1 MQSHANVREYSTAE
15 DDNMRIK
22 IQGKYYRC
30 MVPVAI
36 QRALDESLDG
46 ASVNLRYTKV
56 KDAFAPFTPAFLRG
70 EKWYIAADVCEQI
83 PGRRDLYNHSL
94 TLIEETAAL
103 QKMYI
108 SSKVVTRT
116 TNSELS
122 VEKSSAKCESIA
134 SMSGLPPYGLIS
146 DNSTL
151 NIKYPP
157 TTVRTI
163 YRQGDALPS
172 PKAVWRDY
180 TEKEK
185 KALESYMSIKGVPY
199 GYAELDGEIINETK
213 MLSYDTSLS
222 NVGIGYLGRPLTLH
236 YFLAEEGGGA
246 DGGEI
251 GQVAIVDAKFV
262 IRFASKLTSSPV
274 DVTALD
280 VAEQLIEDVEQLRYG
295 DTPTI
300 TIDDEA
306 RTKLAAITAPEYAFT
321 AGMSLWECFNGIG
334 NWIGGV
340 PKLVNNKITFKFWG
354 GTKRM
359 PRKGRMV
366 YNKSS
371 TTAADYCTAIE
382 SRVTNLVDDTDAGV
396 LADPFGYRTMR
407 AEDTSIAIDDDTFCI
422 STEFP
427 IWRPVSISIGYVG
440 KLGKDVGDITAYLY
454 ERTEYDLL
462 SNFGTDDFPRNKA
475 YALYYTQ
482 GQKGIRGVSFTRKDT
497 EIFGITETT
506 IENIIAA
513 KFGLDTLE
521 FSLSTSERAKL
532 LIHVEYIPIVE
543 MRVREHKSQA
553 AAMELAMAYNQS
565 GGVIN
570 STSWGEHLRAKAL
583 MVGTTQRSVSYIY
596 KDWDD
601 VPTPGLLYDDDSY
614 INIVVAEY
622 YPGYARATL
631 QLSEQYN
638 RSNRFVGID
647 KTIRKYEIPIDS
659 VTRREL
665 TYCDYLILG
674 KPAGSTG
681 EITSARAESDIVAAL
696 VGGTT
701 TKKVNAAFLGTGS
714 ASDAT
719 DVTTVVLPVI
729 TSAIGTAATLHVE
742 YVDNYSAGNRSSVST
757 GNFGGYVA
765 KKSRRLQIAEKYSD
779 EYGRAKYLWA
789 SFDADA
795 SAPTVGSSAIQ
806 AGHDLPRATNL
817 ISRGIPLVT
826 TGNKPIILNKDA
838 REKIAFTY
846 QLHAISNDGYIISPA
861 FAKTIP
867 FVNSKTES
875 TGARLFVYRQKI
887 NALRGTSQA
896 IGSGYTLEAGKTGAT
911 NYIAVKNYS
920 THKDEFD
927 NAVAWAIVKDGEFL
941 FGKNGSVPDKI
952 YFNFRHKPDAVADID
967 APVVPTYFI
976 NFSLVGCR
984 NTSPLEYV
992 QSGDNYS
999 ARIEFDAG
1007 YNAPN
1012 SISVTAGTS
1021 YTWEK
1026 NTGILTLTNVTQD
1039 TTVQIYGILRQY
1051 TVTTKLTKATLTGA
1065 TTANHYSTYNAILL
1079 PEERFAIIPE
1089 SISIKVGGVK
1099 REVDD
1104 GYTYN
1109 AETGDLTI
1117 PDITGNISI
1126 VAAARTTDLTI
1137 TMAPFTSVRGGT
1149 FTIYDGAENHN
1160 PSSVTT
1166 SFAIKL
1172 GTVLKMIWVSAESI
1186 LTVSDDEQDWEHE
1199 FARDK
1204 LSEIYEY
1211 KPTASLT
1218 LAFEE
1223 RERAKHTVSYTLQN
1237 CTADTNAKL
1246 EVFDLNPLSFTLTA
1260 AEGYRLPDNVTVT
1273 MDGIKLSTDDYV
1285 YDKSNGKFRI
1295 KSVTGNVTIYV
1306 PAIKVDP
1313 IPPSSYN
1320 VVIMMEYK
1328 HDGNIMGTKT
1338 LANGQYVTGT
1348 KFTAPRYSYLEES
1361 AGTAK
1366 YETVS
1371 GSDEVITV
1379 GTSDISE
1386 TITYQFVE
1394 YAVEPT
1400 PTYTVK
1406 IEVTYYDADGNFEE
1420 SVYAVNGQYED
1431 GKSWTFPQTITREMS
1446 EGSVTYTTD
1455 KTYTFTVDGAD
1466 ITASIDYTREA
1477 DTPVTET
1484 YHVTINVYYYSYSN
1498 DLISSSEDV
1507 NGYYE
1512 SGTTFTYPGT
1522 TTYGGQEYTTSDGE
1536 DVTITVGNSDVT
1548 EGVLYSQS
1556 APPYDTT
1563 YNVGDTFD
1571 VLDADTI
1578 NDYTYDVS
1586 SNVDVYEDSDHWT
1599 ITITGAGYG
1608 YIKIYSKVD
1617 GSIYMD
1623 ETFLAS

>member
-1 MQSHANVREYSTAE
+1 
-15 DDNMRIK
+15 MRIK

-83 PGRRDLYNHSL
+83 PGRKDLYNHSL
-94 TLIEETAAL
+94 TLIEETASL

-116 TNSELS
+116 TDSELS

-222 NVGIGYLGRPLTLH
+222 NIGIGYLGRPLTLH

-246 DGGEI
+246 DGGEV

-262 IRFASKLTSSPV
+262 VRFASKLTSSPV

-300 TIDDEA
+300 TIDDEV

-340 PKLVNNKITFKFWG
+340 PKLVNNKITFKYWG
-354 GTKRM
+354 STKRM

-396 LADPFGYRTMR
+396 LADPFGFRTMR

-462 SNFGTDDFPRNKA
+462 SNFGADNFPRNKA

-482 GQKGIRGVSFTRKDT
+482 GQKGIRGVSFTQKDT
-497 EIFGITETT
+497 DIFGITETA

-513 KFGLDTLE
+513 KFGLESIT
-521 FSLSTSERAKL
+521 FALSTKERANL
-532 LIHVEYIPIVE
+532 MIHVEYIPIVE

-757 GNFGGYVA
+757 GNFGGNVA
-765 KKSRRLQIAEKYSD
+765 KKARRLQIAEKYSD

-817 ISRGIPLVT
+817 ISRGIPLVS

-896 IGSGYTLEAGKTGAT
+896 IGSGYTLESGKTGAT

-920 THKDEFD
+920 AHKDEFD

-1021 YTWEK
+1021 YTWDK
-1026 NTGILTLTNVTQD
+1026 NTGILTLTNLTQD

-1137 TMAPFTSVRGGT
+1137 TMDPFTSARGGT
-1149 FTIYDGAENHN
+1149 FTIFDGAENHN

-1172 GTVLKMIWVSAESI
+1172 GTTLKMIWVSAESI

-1199 FARDK
+1199 FARDD

-1211 KPTASLT
+1211 KPTASLN

-1223 RERAKHTVSYTLQN
+1223 RERTKHTVSYTLQN

-1246 EVFDLNPLSFTLTA
+1246 EVFDLNPLSFTMTA
-1260 AEGYRLPDNVTVT
+1260 ADGYRLPDNVSVT
-1273 MDGIKLSTDDYV
+1273 MDGIKLSADAYV
-1285 YDKSNGKFRI
+1285 YDKSNGKFRL

-1313 IPPSSYN
+1313 IPPSSYS
-1320 VVIMMEYK
+1320 VVIIMEYK

-1379 GTSDISE
+1379 GTSDINE

-1400 PTYTVK
+1400 PTYNVK

-1455 KTYTFTVDGAD
+1455 KDYTFTVDGAD

-1477 DTPVTET
+1477 DTPVTPT

-1512 SGTTFTYPGT
+1512 SGTTFTYPGK

>member
-1 MQSHANVREYSTAE
+1 
-15 DDNMRIK
+15 MRIK
-22 IQGKYYRC
+22 IQGKYYGC

-122 VEKSSAKCESIA
+122 EKSSAKCESIA

-157 TTVRTI
+157 STVRTI

-172 PKAVWRDY
+172 PKEVWREY
-180 TEKEK
+180 TEREK
-185 KALESYMSIKGVPY
+185 KALESYVSIKGVPY
-199 GYAELDGEIINETK
+199 GYAELDGEIINKTK
-213 MLSYDTSLS
+213 MLSYDKSLS
-222 NVGIGYLGRPLTLH
+222 INVGIGYLGKPLTLH
-236 YFLAEEGGGA
+236 YFLAEEGGGD
-246 DGGEI
+246 DGGEV

-262 IRFASKLTSSPV
+262 VRFASKLTSSPV

-280 VAEQLIEDVEQLRYG
+280 VAEQLIEDVEQLRHG

-321 AGMSLWECFNGIG
+321 AGMSLWECFSGIG

-340 PKLVNNKITFKFWG
+340 PKLVNNKITFKYWG

-462 SNFGTDDFPRNKA
+462 SNFVTDEFPRNKA

-482 GQKGIRGVSFTRKDT
+482 GQKGIRGVSFTQKDT
-497 EIFGITETT
+497 DIFGITATS

-513 KFGLDTLE
+513 KFGLERLK
-521 FSLSTSERAKL
+521 LSTTERAKL

-911 NYIAVKNYS
+911 NYIAVKNYNA
-920 THKDEFD
+920 HKDEFD

-1137 TMAPFTSVRGGT
+1137 TMDPFTSVRGGT
-1149 FTIYDGAENHN
+1149 FTIFDGAENHN

-1379 GTSDISE
+1379 GTSDINE

-1536 DVTITVGNSDVT
+1536 DVTITVGSSDIT
-1548 EGVLYSQS
+1548 TGVSYTQTN
-1556 APPYDTT
+1556 PPYDTT
-1563 YNVGDTFD
+1563 YSVGDTFD

>member
-1 MQSHANVREYSTAE
+1 
-15 DDNMRIK
+15 MRIK
-22 IQGKYYRC
+22 IQGKYYKC

-146 DNSTL
+146 NNSTL

-157 TTVRTI
+157 TTVRTV

-172 PKAVWRDY
+172 PETVWREY
-180 TEKEK
+180 TEREK
-185 KALESYMSIKGVPY
+185 KALESYVSIKGVPY
-199 GYAELDGEIINETK
+199 GYAELDGDIINKTK

-222 NVGIGYLGRPLTLH
+222 INVGIGYLGKPLTLH
-236 YFLAEEGGGA
+236 YFLAEEGGGD
-246 DGGEI
+246 DGGEV

-262 IRFASKLTSSPV
+262 VRFASKLTSSPV

-280 VAEQLIEDVEQLRYG
+280 VAEQLIEDVEQLRHG

-321 AGMSLWECFNGIG
+321 AGMSLWECFSGIG

-340 PKLVNNKITFKFWG
+340 PKLVNNKITFKYWG

-462 SNFGTDDFPRNKA
+462 SNFVTDEFPRNKA

-482 GQKGIRGVSFTRKDT
+482 GQKGIRGVSFTQKDT
-497 EIFGITETT
+497 DIFGITATS

-513 KFGLDTLE
+513 KFGLERLK
-521 FSLSTSERAKL
+521 LSTTERAKL

-614 INIVVAEY
+614 INIVVSEY

-714 ASDAT
+714 VSDAT

-757 GNFGGYVA
+757 GNFGGNVA
-765 KKSRRLQIAEKYSD
+765 KKARRLQIAEKYSD

-817 ISRGIPLVT
+817 ISRGIPLVS

-920 THKDEFD
+920 THKDELD

-941 FGKNGSVPDKI
+941 FGKNGRVPDKI
-952 YFNFRHKPDAVADID
+952 YFNFRHKPDAVADIN
-967 APVVPTYFI
+967 APVVHTYFI
-976 NFSLVGCR
+976 DFSLVGCR

-992 QSGDNYS
+992 QSGENYS

-1007 YNAPN
+1007 YSAPN

-1021 YTWEK
+1021 YTWDK
-1026 NTGILTLTNVTQD
+1026 NTCILTLTNVTQD

-1099 REVDD
+1099 REVDN

-1137 TMAPFTSVRGGT
+1137 TMDPFTSARGGT
-1149 FTIYDGAENHN
+1149 FTIFDGTENHS

-1172 GTVLKMIWVSAESI
+1172 GTTLKMIWVSAESI
-1186 LTVSDDEQDWEHE
+1186 LTVSDNEQDWEHE
-1199 FARDK
+1199 FARNDLK
-1204 LSEIYEY
+1204 EIYEY
-1211 KPTASLT
+1211 KPTASLN

-1223 RERAKHTVSYTLQN
+1223 RERTKHTVSYTLKN

-1260 AEGYRLPDNVTVT
+1260 AEGYRLPDNVSVT
-1273 MDGIKLSTDDYV
+1273 MDGIKLSADAYV
-1285 YDKSNGKFRI
+1285 YDKSSGKFRL

-1320 VVIMMEYK
+1320 VVIIMEYK

-1379 GTSDISE
+1379 GTSDINE

-1400 PTYTVK
+1400 PTYNVK
-1406 IEVTYYDADGNFEE
+1406 IEVTYYDANGNFEE

-1522 TTYGGQEYTTSDGE
+1522 TTYGGQEYTTSDGK

-1571 VLDADTI
+1571 VLDVDTI

-1617 GSIYMD
+1617 GSVYMD

>member
-1 MQSHANVREYSTAE
+1 
-15 DDNMRIK
+15 MRIK
-22 IQGKYYRC
+22 IQGKYYGC

-122 VEKSSAKCESIA
+122 EKSSAKCESIA

-157 TTVRTI
+157 STVRTI

-172 PKAVWRDY
+172 PKEVWREY
-180 TEKEK
+180 TEREK
-185 KALESYMSIKGVPY
+185 KALESYVSIKGVPY
-199 GYAELDGEIINETK
+199 GYAELDGEIINKTK
-213 MLSYDTSLS
+213 MLSYDKSLS
-222 NVGIGYLGRPLTLH
+222 INVGIGYLGKPLTLH
-236 YFLAEEGGGA
+236 YFLAEEGGGD
-246 DGGEI
+246 DGGEV

-262 IRFASKLTSSPV
+262 VRFASKLTSSPV

-280 VAEQLIEDVEQLRYG
+280 VAEQLIEDVEQLRHG

-321 AGMSLWECFNGIG
+321 AGMSLWECFSGIG

-340 PKLVNNKITFKFWG
+340 PKLVNNKITFKYWG

-462 SNFGTDDFPRNKA
+462 SNFVTDEFPRNKA

-482 GQKGIRGVSFTRKDT
+482 GQKGIRGVSFTQKDT
-497 EIFGITETT
+497 DIFGITATS

-513 KFGLDTLE
+513 KFGLERLK
-521 FSLSTSERAKL
+521 LSTTERAKL

-1137 TMAPFTSVRGGT
+1137 TMDPFTSVRGGT

-1172 GTVLKMIWVSAESI
+1172 GTTLKMIWVSAESI

-1199 FARDK
+1199 FARDD

-1223 RERAKHTVSYTLQN
+1223 REREKHTVSYTLQN

-1320 VVIMMEYK
+1320 VVIIMEYK

-1379 GTSDISE
+1379 GTSDINE

-1571 VLDADTI
+1571 VLDVDTI

-1623 ETFLAS
+1623 ETFYAS

>member
-83 PGRRDLYNHSL
+83 PGRKDLYNHSL

-108 SSKVVTRT
+108 SSKVVTRQNSDAIL
-116 TNSELS
+116 TNVDSPAKKEVLDERS
-122 VEKSSAKCESIA
+122 GVAPYDQVYKIEFFVPDYYPAVSA
-134 SMSGLPPYGLIS
+134 
-146 DNSTL
+146 
-151 NIKYPP
+151 
-157 TTVRTI
+157 I
-163 YRQGDALPS
+163 YRQGSALPS
-172 PKAVWRDY
+172 PAAVRGREY
-180 TEKEK
+180 TAAERG
-185 KALESYMSIKGVPY
+185 ALNAYLAANDNLAAW
-199 GYAELDGEIINETK
+199 AEIDGEIIESTK
-213 MLSYDTSLS
+213 INQIDKSVTV
-222 NVGIGYLGRPLTLH
+222 NVDIGKLGRSVTMH
-236 YFLAEEGGGA
+236 YVLAEWIDPLKYNISE
-246 DGGEI
+246 
-251 GQVAIVDAKFV
+251 AINHIAIYDVQHT
-262 IRFASKLTSSPV
+262 IRFASRAETPPGNA
-274 DVTALD
+274 TAFD
-280 VAEQLIEDVEQLRYG
+280 VAEQLIEDVEQLRHG

-340 PKLVNNKITFKFWG
+340 PKLVNNQITFKFWG
-354 GTKRM
+354 STKHM

-422 STEFP
+422 YTEFP

-462 SNFGTDDFPRNKA
+462 SNFGTDHFPRNKA

-482 GQKGIRGVSFTRKDT
+482 GQKGIRGVSFTQKDT
-497 EIFGITETT
+497 EIFGITVTS

-513 KFGLDTLE
+513 KFGLERLD
-521 FSLSTSERAKL
+521 LSTTDRANL
-532 LIHVEYIPIVE
+532 LVHVEYIPIVE

-631 QLSEQYN
+631 HLSEQYN

-681 EITSARAESDIVAAL
+681 ELTSARAESDIVAAL

-757 GNFGGYVA
+757 IFGI
-765 KKSRRLQIAEKYSD
+765 KKARRLQIAEKYSD
-779 EYGRAKYLWA
+779 EYGRAKYLWL

-817 ISRGIPLVT
+817 ISRGIPLVS

-846 QLHAISNDGYIISPA
+846 QLHTISNDGYIISPA

-1021 YTWEK
+1021 YTWDK

-1137 TMAPFTSVRGGT
+1137 TMDPFTSVRGGT
-1149 FTIYDGAENHN
+1149 FTIFDGAENHS

-1172 GTVLKMIWVSAESI
+1172 GTTLKMIWVSAESI

-1199 FARDK
+1199 FARDD

-1223 RERAKHTVSYTLQN
+1223 REREKHTVSYTLQN

-1260 AEGYRLPDNVTVT
+1260 ADGYRLPDNVTVT

-1285 YDKSNGKFRI
+1285 YDKSNGRFRI

-1379 GTSDISE
+1379 GTSDINE

-1400 PTYTVK
+1400 PTYNVK

-1455 KTYTFTVDGAD
+1455 KDYTFTVDGAD

-1571 VLDADTI
+1571 VLDVDTI